1 MPAPTPTELRAAA
14 LSDARRTRPTV
25 SLLYML
31 LPDVPGE
38 PYGGTTTP
46 EQRAATASATGRKVP
61 EPYSTGIP
69 VRPVHLRE
77 ILRRWAHEQPA
88 RPDYGNAA
96 ALQPVSERWEIRP
109 YNTPNEHVWV
119 ILRDQQAVAEVYDLE
134 DARFILA
141 ALQSRGSDNA
151 AGLRTAVQTLAT
163 LDASGRPATPGTR
176 PDSPD
181 ATQAER

>member
-1 MPAPTPTELRAAA
+1 MPTAAELRTAA

-25 SLLYML
+25 SLLDIL

-141 ALQSRGSDNA
+141 ALQSRDSDNA
-151 AGLRTAVQTLAT
+151 TRLRTAIQKLAT
-163 LDASGRPATPGTR
+163 LDASGRPATPGAPARTV
-176 PDSPD
+176 P
-181 ATQAER
+181 QAER

>member
-1 MPAPTPTELRAAA
+1 MPTAAELRTAA

-25 SLLYML
+25 SLLDIL

-77 ILRRWAHEQPA
+77 ILRRWAHEQPTPPQ
-88 RPDYGNAA
+88 PDLHG
-96 ALQPVSERWEIRP
+96 
-109 YNTPNEHVWV
+109 
-119 ILRDQQAVAEVYDLE
+119 AEVRVWFKRGEETAMYTV
-134 DARFILA
+134 FSISGLA
-141 ALQSRGSDNA
+141 EVLASSPGWTSVRISAPLRRGSDNA
-151 AGLRTAVQTLAT
+151 TRLRTAIQKLAT
-163 LDASGRPATPGTR
+163 LDASGRPATPGAPARTV
-176 PDSPD
+176 P
-181 ATQAER
+181 QAER

>member
-25 SLLYML
+25 SLLDIL

-77 ILRRWAHEQPA
+77 MLHRWAHEQPTPPQYA
-88 RPDYGNAA
+88 YTRHLRP
-96 ALQPVSERWEIRP
+96 P
-109 YNTPNEHVWV
+109 
-119 ILRDQQAVAEVYDLE
+119 
-134 DARFILA
+134 
-141 ALQSRGSDNA
+141 
-151 AGLRTAVQTLAT
+151 
-163 LDASGRPATPGTR
+163 
-176 PDSPD
+176 
-181 ATQAER
+181 